1 MKQRI
6 YNYLYIIYIYKYI
19 LYIDNLLDGLDE
31 TK

>member
-1 MKQRI
+1 MKQRL